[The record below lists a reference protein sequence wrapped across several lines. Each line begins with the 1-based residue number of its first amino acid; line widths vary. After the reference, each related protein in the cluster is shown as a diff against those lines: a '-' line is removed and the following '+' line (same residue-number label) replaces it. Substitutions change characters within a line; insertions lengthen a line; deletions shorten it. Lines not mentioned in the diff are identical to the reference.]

1 MDARTKNGQ
10 RLGLFSYAM
19 PLTVGDSSTN
29 YQKDRRPKEEIGRK
43 KGFVNNRGKSTCSD
57 TFNKLVSN
65 AVGDEYRDPGKYF
78 LRSET
83 KQSNQPFKQSGA
95 QRLVKHSEFMH
106 MKEFDE
112 KRKGPRNMPI
122 GVNARS
128 TSETFQKQYQYVEDA
143 FERKEDMRKLDYQRR
158 AALILDKQQAYTT
171 SVK

>member
-1 MDARTKNGQ
+1 
-10 RLGLFSYAM
+10 
-19 PLTVGDSSTN
+19 
-29 YQKDRRPKEEIGRK
+29 
-43 KGFVNNRGKSTCSD
+43 
-57 TFNKLVSN
+57 
-65 AVGDEYRDPGKYF
+65 
-78 LRSET
+78 
-83 KQSNQPFKQSGA
+83 
-95 QRLVKHSEFMH
+95 MH